1 MKVLKIFL
9 ILVLLSGILCYVYV
23 NRKKLIALI
32 RSFRDEK
39 SQLIPPIRQ
48 ITASEEGKAF
58 IFYADN
64 FQGLYETLYKASQG
78 VISAERMKNVLT
90 EWDIRMGNISQAP
103 ASLSQW
109 WSTLIAGYDSSTGE
123 ELQSRAQLIFQMIQ
137 SSGIVRDEK
146 KEFIAADDITM
157 YYQTL
162 EGALLTPGQKIRV
175 ESPCWFLPGNPVRII
190 EKGLCEIL

>member
-1 MKVLKIFL
+1 MKVIKIFL

-162 EGALLTPGQKIRV
+162 EGSLLTPGQKIRV

>member
-1 MKVLKIFL
+1 MKVIKIFL

>member
-1 MKVLKIFL
+1 MRVVKIFL
-9 ILVLLSGILCYVYV
+9 ILVLLSGIICCVYL

-39 SQLIPPIRQ
+39 VQPKPPIRL

-78 VISAERMKNVLT
+78 VISVERMKNVLT

-103 ASLSQW
+103 ACLSQW
-109 WSTLIAGYDSSTGE
+109 WSTLIAGYESSTGE
-123 ELQSRAQLIFQMIQ
+123 DLQSRARRVFQMIQ

-162 EGALLTPGQKIRV
+162 EGALLTPGQKVRV